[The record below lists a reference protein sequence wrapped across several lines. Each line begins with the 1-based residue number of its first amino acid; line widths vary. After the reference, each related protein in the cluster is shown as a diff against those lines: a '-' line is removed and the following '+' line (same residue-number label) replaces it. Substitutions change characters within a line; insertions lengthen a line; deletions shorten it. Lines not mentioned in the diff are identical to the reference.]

1 MVMPRSRSMSMLSR
15 SCSCMSLLATVPVSW
30 RRRSASVDLPW
41 SMWAMMLKLRIRLDS
56 TFLYSLLATAVFRR
70 SSRDMSLVLLS
81 GSTCI
86 RSPSAALRPHADL
99 PHSGRAR
106 VTKPEQRS
114 SGCWKALAEGSAVE
128 MHTSPSAAAPH
139 ALLLHT
145 YGAYNISVSCHF
157 MAVFCGM
164 MTGTWCVCVCFY
176 VVRAPTRQSCHYH
189 ALGLQKNTMQPT
201 SMYPNTKHPIPRSFL
216 FNTCFASAYFFLL
229 LTLLQWRPSG

>member
-1 MVMPRSRSMSMLSR
+1 
-15 SCSCMSLLATVPVSW
+15 MSLLATVPVSW

-86 RSPSAALRPHADL
+86 RSPSEALRPHADL

-114 SGCWKALAEGSAVE
+114 SGCWKALAVGSAVE

-145 YGAYNISVSCHF
+145 HGSYNICKLSLYD
-157 MAVFCGM
+157 CGL
-164 MTGTWCVCVCFY
+164 WNDYRHLVCVYVCVCVCVGLC
-176 VVRAPTRQSCHYH
+176 VVRGWFGVAP
-189 ALGLQKNTMQPT
+189 
-201 SMYPNTKHPIPRSFL
+201 
-216 FNTCFASAYFFLL
+216 FF
-229 LTLLQWRPSG
+229 